1 MRQRRTMN
9 SPTANVLLVE
19 DDITM
24 PALLSGYLKDA
35 NVELTCAANA
45 AAALQKLQT
54 VPVDLVL
61 LDLGLPDL
69 NGFELLRQIKETPQ
83 TNGIP
88 VIVLTAWTG
97 VKEIVRGF
105 ELGATDYLTKPF
117 EAAELRARI
126 CAVLRAKRLA
136 DQLTHTNR
144 ERTRA
149 RDAAERAV
157 RAKAEFLANMSH
169 EIRTP
174 MNGIIAMSGLLLETP
189 LTPEQ
194 RGYVE
199 TICSS
204 SESLLTIINDILDFS
219 KIESGKLK
227 LESRPVNLR
236 ACIEDSLD
244 LLAAKAG
251 EKRLDLAYQL
261 EDGMPT
267 HVLGDVTRLRQIL
280 VNLLSN
286 SVKFTEHGEIVTTV
300 KALKATP
307 DTAKGSELLF
317 SVRDT
322 GIGIPTGRLERL
334 FLPFEQADASTARH
348 FGGTGLGLSISRRLV
363 ELMGGRIWAESTP
376 GNGATFNFTLPLSAA
391 MPTTDSPLDH
401 HQPQFADLRLL
412 IVDDNPTNCRILAIQ
427 TSKWGISART
437 ASSGS
442 QALEY
447 LREGE
452 AFELVILDMQMP
464 GMDGLM
470 LAREIRKLPN
480 QENLPLV
487 LLTSMGVRADS
498 AEFVAVG
505 FATCLTKPV
514 KPAQLF
520 ESLARIVSGDRPTPK
535 PPRPPG
541 KLDPNLAQRVPLR
554 VLLCDDNLINQKVAT
569 RLLQQM
575 GYRSTIAGNGL
586 EALAAIE
593 RSPFD
598 LVFMDIMMPEMDGL
612 EATRQIRARQ
622 KNHAQHPNFKSPMII
637 VAMTASAMP
646 GDRDKC
652 LAAGMDD
659 YLSKPV
665 RPEDVRTIVERWG
678 PTATV
683 AEPIACIDS
692 ATTTTK
698 IMTAH
703 NTPMNDLPPVDMD
716 RLNEFTEGNPENL
729 TELVSL
735 YVQQTT
741 QQLEQLE
748 VAVKSGNAPDIRRLA
763 HSCAGAS
770 ATCGMRRIVVPL
782 RELERQGSEGQLNQA
797 DELCAQ
803 TIKEFELI
811 RSALSPYLSPSTSQP
826 VRS

>member
-1 MRQRRTMN
+1 M
-9 SPTANVLLVE
+9 
-19 DDITM
+19 
-24 PALLSGYLKDA
+24 
-35 NVELTCAANA
+35 
-45 AAALQKLQT
+45 
-54 VPVDLVL
+54 
-61 LDLGLPDL
+61 
-69 NGFELLRQIKETPQ
+69 
-83 TNGIP
+83 
-88 VIVLTAWTG
+88 
-97 VKEIVRGF
+97 
-105 ELGATDYLTKPF
+105 
-117 EAAELRARI
+117 RARV

-136 DQLTHTNR
+136 DELTQTNR
-144 ERTRA
+144 ELTKA
-149 RDAAERAV
+149 RDAAEKAV

-189 LTPEQ
+189 LTPDQ

-219 KIESGKLK
+219 KIESGKMEF
-227 LESRPVNLR
+227 ESRPVNLR
-236 ACIEDSLD
+236 ACIEEALD

-261 EDGMPT
+261 EDGTPT
-267 HVLGDVTRLRQIL
+267 QVLGDVTRLRQIL
-280 VNLLSN
+280 VNLLGN
-286 SVKFTEHGEIVTTV
+286 SVKFTDHGEIITTV
-300 KALKATP
+300 KVLTAPADATG
-307 DTAKGSELLF
+307 TFELLF

-322 GIGIPTGRLERL
+322 GIGIPAERL
-334 FLPFEQADASTARH
+334 DRLFRPFEQADASTARH

-376 GNGATFNFTLPLSAA
+376 GNGATFNFTLSLPATG
-391 MPTTDSPLDH
+391 PTTTSTLDQR
-401 HQPQFADLRLL
+401 QPELANLRLL
-412 IVDDNPTNCRILAIQ
+412 IVDDNPTNCRILALQ
-427 TSKWGISART
+427 TGKWGINART
-437 ASSGS
+437 APSGA

-447 LREGE
+447 LRAGE
-452 AFELVILDMQMP
+452 TFDLVILDMQMP

-480 QENLPLV
+480 GGNLPLV

-498 AEFVAVG
+498 PEFVAAG

-520 ESLARIVSGDRPTPK
+520 ESLVRIVSGVRTASKPT
-535 PPRPPG
+535 RTPG
-541 KLDPNLAQRVPLR
+541 KLDPTLARRLPLR

-575 GYRSTIAGNGL
+575 GYRSTIAGNGV

-593 RSPFD
+593 RAPFD
-598 LVFMDIMMPEMDGL
+598 LVFMDVMMPEMDGL
-612 EATRQIRARQ
+612 EATQQIRVRQ
-622 KNHAQHPNFKSPMII
+622 KDRAQHPNFKSPMII

-678 PTATV
+678 PTAT
-683 AEPIACIDS
+683 AGEPAASTDS
-692 ATTTTK
+692 ATTTAKMLAT
-698 IMTAH
+698 TA
-703 NTPMNDLPPVDMD
+703 TPMNDLPPIDLD
-716 RLNEFTEGNPENL
+716 RLHEFTEGNPENL
-729 TELVSL
+729 TELATL

-748 VAVKSGNAPDIRRLA
+748 VAVKANNAADIRRLA

-782 RELERQGSEGQLNQA
+782 RELERQGDAGQLTQA
-797 DELCAQ
+797 AELCAQ

-811 RSALSPYLSPSTSQP
+811 RAALTPYLATTAAPA